1 MYFTLHDAK
10 KAVYI
15 FFGILGLC
23 FIVAAAVQYNS
34 ECSAADP
41 ISFYL
46 SSIVLLLAGIGN
58 LFFSFEAY
66 LLRGEDDIWQ

>member
-1 MYFTLHDAK
+1 MYFSLHDAK

-15 FFGILGLC
+15 FFGVLGLV
-23 FIVAAAVQYNS
+23 FIVAAAVQFRS
-34 ECSAADP
+34 ECSSSDP

-46 SSIVLLLAGIGN
+46 SSVVLLLAGIGN